1 MKSKDQTLLEEAYQK
16 VLKEQAVKVV
26 AHGFSDKGVSSYRY
40 TMLEP
45 HIKLNKKAGHGMFD
59 EDYITTV
66 YDSLEKAYKELQED
80 LKGDKLDLRNFK
92 KNFMEELMRNGTV
105 VVYSYHV
112 GNHFQ
117 EPATTMLVREEGNWD
132 QVPLEIDE
140 DNVIK
145 EYNTTEEEYNLRTD
159 IPYSEIVPSREQP
172 GNFFNTEKYKTIY
185 DVPMSKALETIANHY
200 EKSMAH
206 EIDACKKG
214 ECTVGQM
221 EAIKDKEAFIQL
233 LKQGKFA
240 EHESSRLQDYL
251 YNCLKWFPQYKEEIL
266 DLQKHVEKRELNQ
279 KINKELHKDL
289 NVDLNDFA
297 YIKI

>member
-1 MKSKDQTLLEEAYQK
+1 MKSKDQILLEQAYQK
-16 VLKEQAVKVV
+16 VLKEQATKVV

-66 YDSLEKAYKELQED
+66 YDSLDKAYKELVD
-80 LKGDKLDLRNFK
+80 SLKDDKLNLRNFK
-92 KNFMEELMRNGTV
+92 KNFMEELARNGTV

-145 EYNTTEEEYNLRTD
+145 EYNTTEEEYSLRTD
-159 IPYSEIVPSREQP
+159 IPYSEIVPSRKES
-172 GNFFNTEKYKTIY
+172 GNFFNTEKYNVIH
-185 DVPMSKALETIANHY
+185 DLPMSKALETITDHY
-200 EKSMAH
+200 EKSFAH
-206 EIDACKKG
+206 QVDSCKKG
-214 ECTVGQM
+214 EYTVGQM
-221 EAIKDKEAFIQL
+221 KEVKDVEDFAQL

-240 EHESSRLQDYL
+240 ECYVERLKSYL

-266 DLQKHVEKRELNQ
+266 DLQKHVEKRKLNQ
-279 KINKELHKDL
+279 KINKELHKDW
-289 NVDLNDFA
+289 NVDLSGF
-297 YIKI
+297 